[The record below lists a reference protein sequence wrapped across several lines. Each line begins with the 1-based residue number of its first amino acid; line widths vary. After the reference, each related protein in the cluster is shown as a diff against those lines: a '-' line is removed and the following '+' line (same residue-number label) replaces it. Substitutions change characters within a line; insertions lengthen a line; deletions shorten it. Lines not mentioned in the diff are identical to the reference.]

1 METYGCI
8 DNALNSDIYYQFI
21 EDTNLTPYM
30 YDKRHYFKNYP
41 MYPDLNWSV
50 GFDSPYKSDTNVVYN
65 AGTTAI
71 NNFIFITPQHPYHRK
86 YLNVVI
92 NIINNYFNMF
102 NCIDILRM
110 RINMSLN
117 SRTSDYLHPHVD
129 DFTNQHLSFTLF
141 LGKSDGDHIVF
152 NETDPYIYRDNKQ
165 LTEAARYSHMENR
178 LVWNKG
184 HYHTSYNPV
193 DHIWRLSFNFVVR
206 IEE

>member
-21 EDTNLTPYM
+21 EDANLTPFM
-30 YDKRHYFKNYP
+30 HDKEHYYKTNP
-41 MYPDLNWSV
+41 MYPDLNWAV
-50 GFDSPYKSDTNVVYN
+50 GFDSAYNSDVNVYYNGVTTTNNY
-65 AGTTAI
+65 I
-71 NNFIFITPQHPYHRK
+71 DITPQYPYHRK
-86 YLNVVI
+86 YVNLVVH
-92 NIINNYFNMF
+92 IINNHFNMF
-102 NCIDILRM
+102 KCRDILRM

-117 SRTSDYLHPHVD
+117 IPTSVYLHPHVD
-129 DFTNQHLSFTLF
+129 EYANKHLSMTLF
-141 LGKSDGDHIVF
+141 LGNSDGDHIVF
-152 NETDPYIYRDNKQ
+152 NETDPYIYRDNKP

-193 DHIWRLSFNFVVR
+193 DSIWRLAFNFVVK